1 MFAVPPRTTKKI
13 TLDED
18 FAELVDVSSEG
29 NLTFQITYG
38 INQSEVITSGVST
51 IKVSIYATRK
61 REVSIFENKKGQ
73 RATTAEIIANIQGLQ
88 RTYRSIAKSN
98 EQNLLAQAISDATS
112 RVNNQIVAL
121 IRSPAFKRTQN
132 YTSRITQLHKTK
144 IFLKE
149 VAAVENDEDLEHP
162 ILQTNRNT
170 LPDIDYQS
178 TVKQSIK
185 SMLLKKSVDPSSVV
199 NLSKDRVS
207 AIANLRGVYIP
218 PDRPTG
224 YRWGD
229 DGNADVVRQTFT
241 QMVPNTTLKVTTS
254 SAITTEKLI
263 QVIETVPLDKIKVPV
278 TVTISSEKM
287 SSSRGAISTFFVRLD
302 VVNKCGVI
310 VDSIEQ
316 EIDVAFHLRM
326 FNTPKIPPEV
336 KFARYDTFS
345 KGTLQIFQQDPKA
358 TSVRVYKKFVSHV
371 STELDDYVLV
381 GEFSVAKGAG
391 FASVPIDI
399 SRKDTSVYRVIPVS
413 SDGIPGYE
421 FTNII
426 INPPGGN
433 NIKYRYVSLTSKI
446 VENGIALDVRELP
459 PDVVAFRILRKNKTI
474 FESTPTTVGD
484 DVIYVDRSQ
493 DDQVYTIVDNQVKSD
508 NAYEYTVDLIYRNG
522 TSDNA
527 GYALVEY
534 LPLVENLVD
543 TRIVDLQTSTDPIN
557 PDVTFRIE
565 SKLVDSNLDVVKNLL
580 EKQGMSQYFFDNIL
594 NERDKLKKLIAHQ
607 VTRVNLTT
615 GQRESFGVV
624 TSEFFTDSELGKI
637 NSVQPLKSGYRYRY
651 DVNTLLRA
659 PETLFESIDKSAVDP
674 VTKKPYSYKPSKF
687 FHPITLKKGNILER
701 EAQLS
706 RYAKDDMS
714 FGNVGDLVSTEVS
727 FAQEQLTLT
736 DVRAFKYD
744 RHHVLLQWTVDGA
757 SNLIENF
764 IIVLEENGMSVPIG
778 KVHAIDEKR
787 KYEFIHTLSS
797 NDVGNY
803 VYNIVPVF
811 SNYSMGS
818 EVKSNAVVVTQ

>member
-1 MFAVPPRTTKKI
+1 MFAIPPRTTKKI

-18 FAELVDVSSEG
+18 FAELVDVTSDGS
-29 NLTFQITYG
+29 LIFQITYG
-38 INQSEVITSGVST
+38 INQSEVIASGVST
-51 IKVSIYATRK
+51 VKASVYATRK
-61 REVSIFENKKGQ
+61 REVSIFENKRGQ
-73 RATTAEIIANIQGLQ
+73 RASAAEIISNIQGLQ

-98 EQNLLAQAISDATS
+98 EQNLLAHAISDATS
-112 RVNNQIVAL
+112 RVNNQLVSF
-121 IRSPAFKRTQN
+121 IRSPAYQKTQN
-132 YTSRITQLHKTK
+132 YTSRITQLYKTK
-144 IFLKE
+144 VFLKE
-149 VAAVENDEDLEHP
+149 VAAVENDEDIDHP

-178 TVKQSIK
+178 TVRQSIR
-185 SMLLKKSVDPSSVV
+185 SMLLKKSVDPSNVV

-207 AIANLRGVYIP
+207 AIANLRGVYIK

-229 DGNADVVRQTFT
+229 DENANVVRQTFT

-263 QVIETVPLDKIKVPV
+263 QVIETVPQDKIKVPV
-278 TVTISSEKM
+278 TISVPAEKM
-287 SSSRGAISTFFVRLD
+287 SSPRGSISTFFVRLD
-302 VVNKCGVI
+302 VVNRCGVI

-326 FNTPKIPPEV
+326 FNTPKVAPEV
-336 KFARYDTFS
+336 KFARYDSFS
-345 KGTLQIFQQDPKA
+345 KGTLQVFQQDSRA
-358 TSVRVYKKFVSHV
+358 TSVRVYKKFISHV
-371 STELDDYVLV
+371 SNESDDYVLI
-381 GEFSVAKGAG
+381 GEFSVVKGAG
-391 FASVPIDI
+391 FASIPIDI
-399 SRKDTSVYRVIPVS
+399 SRKDTSIYRVIPVS

-421 FTNII
+421 FTNIV

-433 NIKYRYVSLTSKI
+433 KNKYRYVSLTSKI
-446 VENGIALDVRELP
+446 VENGVALEVRELP
-459 PDVVAFRILRKNKTI
+459 PDVVAFRILRRNKTI
-474 FESTPTTVGD
+474 FESSPTTVGD

-493 DDQVYTIVDNQVKSD
+493 DDQIYTVVDNQTKAD
-508 NAYEYTVDLIYRNG
+508 NVFEYTVELIYRNG
-522 TSDNA
+522 TSDIA

-565 SKLVDSNLDVVKNLL
+565 SKLIDGNLDAVKNLL
-580 EKQGMSQYFFDNIL
+580 EKQGLSQFFSDSVL
-594 NERDKLKKLIAHQ
+594 KERDKLKKLIAHQ

-615 GQRESFGVV
+615 GQRENFGVV
-624 TSEFFTDSELGKI
+624 TTEFFTDSELGRI
-637 NSVQPLKSGYRYRY
+637 NSVQPLKPGYRYRY
-651 DVNTLLRA
+651 DISTLLRA
-659 PETLFESIDKSAVDP
+659 PETLFESIDKEAIDS

-687 FHPITLKKGNILER
+687 LHPITMKKGNILER

-714 FGNVGDLVSTEVS
+714 FGNVGDQVSTEVS
-727 FAQEQLTLT
+727 FAQEQLALT

-744 RHHVLLQWTVDGA
+744 KHHVLLQWTLDGA
-757 SNLIENF
+757 SKLVENF

-787 KYEFIHTLSS
+787 KYEFIHTLTA

-803 VYNIVPVF
+803 VYNITPVF
-811 SNYSMGS
+811 TNYSMGS
-818 EVKSNAVVVTQ
+818 EVKSNSIVVTQ